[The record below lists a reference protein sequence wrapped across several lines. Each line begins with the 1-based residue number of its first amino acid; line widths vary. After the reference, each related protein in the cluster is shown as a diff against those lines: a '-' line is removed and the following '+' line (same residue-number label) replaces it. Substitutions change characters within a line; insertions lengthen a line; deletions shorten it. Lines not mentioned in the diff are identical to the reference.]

1 MEERLNAFSTQGAA
15 GCRCLAVSI
24 IHSKGIGKVLLLFPI
39 EAKEEKQ
46 GGLEY
51 RKERGN
57 NSHKFIHVDNHNFDL
72 LHLHFTG
79 KS

>member
-1 MEERLNAFSTQGAA
+1 MLSPHKEQQGAGA
-15 GCRCLAVSI
+15 LQSDCI

-46 GGLEY
+46 GELEY